1 MHAVKK
7 TKVTSSNVSL
17 GDAGGSLI
25 LLGGVGGLLLIGA
38 AFALS
43 FFVANGITSFLHVY
57 LVNFLFFISISLGAL
72 FIVLVQHLTKAGWS
86 VAVRRIAEIMAGTIP
101 YLAILFIPILLSVI
115 APAVYGAPEYLLYLW
130 ANASYSA
137 DVLSADKVAYYLNPT
152 HFGVRALVYFT
163 VWAVISRYY
172 LNRSRIQD
180 ENGDHTLTSRMQYW
194 SAPSILLFAITVIFA
209 SFDWSMSLAPIWF
222 STIWP
227 VYFFAGG
234 MLGAFCTII
243 LILLMLQQRGI
254 LAEDVT
260 EDHYHDLS
268 KFTFGFI
275 FFWSYIAFSQFMLIW
290 YANIPEETIWYRPR
304 LDGGWRWASLVLLCG
319 HTLVP
324 FLLMMPRTLRRNKN
338 YLWYAVI
345 ALLAMHWYDHFWIVM
360 PQMFVS
366 FQDLAALNV
375 EGLGTPKHIF
385 GPVEACC
392 FLGMAML
399 YAAFFCW
406 EAGDRPLIPLRDPRL
421 AESLNHKVH

>member
-7 TKVTSSNVSL
+7 TKVTSPNVSL
-17 GDAGGSLI
+17 GDASGSLV
-25 LLGGVGGLLLIGA
+25 LLGGVGGLVLIGA
-38 AFALS
+38 AFAMS
-43 FFVANGITSFLHVY
+43 FFVANGVSSFLHVY

-72 FIVLVQHLTKAGWS
+72 FFVLIQHLTRAGWS
-86 VAVRRIAEIMAGTIP
+86 VAVRRIAEVMAGTIP
-101 YLAILFIPILLSVI
+101 YLAILFIPILLSVV
-115 APAVYGAPEYLLYLW
+115 APSIYGASEYLLYLW
-130 ANASYSA
+130 VNPKYSSEILA
-137 DVLSADKVAYYLNPT
+137 PDKAAYYLNPT
-152 HFGVRALVYFT
+152 LFGVRAAVYFAA
-163 VWAVISRYY
+163 WFMLSRYY

-180 ENGDHTLTSRMQYW
+180 ENGDHTLTTRMQFW
-194 SAPSILLFAITVIFA
+194 SAPSVLLFAITVIFA

-243 LILLMLQQRGI
+243 LILLMLQKRGI
-254 LAEDVT
+254 LGDDVT

-275 FFWSYIAFSQFMLIW
+275 FFWSYIAFSQFILIW
-290 YANIPEETIWYRPR
+290 YANIPEETIWYQPR
-304 LDGGWRWASLVLLCG
+304 LNNGWRWASLLLLCG

-324 FLLMMPRTLRRNKN
+324 FLLMMPRTLRRSKN

-345 ALLAMHWYDHFWIVM
+345 ALLAMHWFDHFWIVM

-366 FQDLAALNV
+366 FNDLAEL
-375 EGLGTPKHIF
+375 GTDLGTPKHIF

-392 FLGMAML
+392 FLGMALL
-399 YAAFFCW
+399 YVAFFCW

-421 AESLNHKVH
+421 TESLNHKVH

>member
-7 TKVTSSNVSL
+7 TKVTSPNVSL
-17 GDAGGSLI
+17 GDTGGSLI
-25 LLGGVGGLLLIGA
+25 LLGGVGGLVLIA
-38 AFALS
+38 ASFALS
-43 FFVANGITSFLHVY
+43 FFMANGITSFLHVY
-57 LVNFLFFISISLGAL
+57 LVNFLFFVSISLGAL

-86 VAVRRIAEIMAGTIP
+86 VAVRRIPEIMAGTIP

-115 APAVYGAPEYLLYLW
+115 APSVYGAPDYLLYLW
-130 ANASYSA
+130 ANTKYAS
-137 DVLSADKVAYYLNPT
+137 DVLSPDKVAYYLNPT
-152 HFGVRALVYFT
+152 QFGVRAVVYFT
-163 VWAVISRYY
+163 VWIVLARYY
-172 LNRSRIQD
+172 LSRSRLQD

-194 SAPSILLFAITVIFA
+194 SAPSVLLFAITVIFA

-243 LILLMLQQRGI
+243 LILLMLQKRGI
-254 LAEDVT
+254 LTEDVT

-275 FFWSYIAFSQFMLIW
+275 FFWSYIAFSQFLLIW

-319 HTLVP
+319 HTLIP
-324 FLLMMPRTLRRNKN
+324 FLLMMPRTLRRNKS

-366 FQDLAALNV
+366 FQDLGALGV
-375 EGLGTPKHIF
+375 EGMGTPKHIF

-421 AESLNHKVH
+421 VDSLNHKVH